1 MTKTMSNPPTTPA
14 CAGVATWGYKVMRAL
29 GVRVTKMTNSRGFTV
44 ELCAAAVV
52 ILASRFDLPLS

>member
-1 MTKTMSNPPTTPA
+1 M
-14 CAGVATWGYKVMRAL
+14 ATWGYKVMRAL